1 MPKFHTTQSVND
13 ANLNGRRDKRIFN
26 YSFRFKCDL
35 KQKRKGRNERRR
47 RRRRK
52 KLGRDFSLGS
62 TLSLGK
68 KVGGH

>member
-35 KQKRKGRNERRR
+35 KQKRKGRNERIRNYIVYIFE
-47 RRRRK
+47 K
-52 KLGRDFSLGS
+52 CEE
-62 TLSLGK
+62 
-68 KVGGH
+68 